1 MGDLQGEHDARKEEG
16 QPNDEEGVRTEMRHL
31 VDDAPHAQTACHLPH
46 RLPVQ
51 ERDAPDI
58 REMREDERP
67 NGFQYVL
74 HGVPP
79 LISILYVP
87 LPPQAVPLPRHTGEA
102 MFPPLAFLWQTGN
115 TIHPS

>member
-1 MGDLQGEHDARKEEG
+1 MGDLQCEHNARKEEG
-16 QPNDEEGVRTEMRHL
+16 QPDDEEGVRTEMRHL
-31 VDDAPHAQTACHLPH
+31 VDDAPHAQTARHLPH

-79 LISILYVP
+79 LISIL
-87 LPPQAVPLPRHTGEA
+87 LFSTTKDGGA
-102 MFPPLAFLWQTGN
+102 MFLSEP
-115 TIHPS
+115 